1 LVTTQKLEITVTV
14 TYIGPT
20 LARYYPML
28 AVTFKEYVPAFKLL
42 LVNTM
47 NCLRDVSKLNI
58 ELSIGD
64 PFSKVTVYR
73 KLSHH
78 D

>member
-1 LVTTQKLEITVTV
+1 VTTQGLETTVTV

-20 LARYYPML
+20 LARYDPIL
-28 AVTFKEYVPAFKLL
+28 AITFNEYVPAFKLL
-42 LVNTM
+42 LVNTV
-47 NCLRDVSKLNI
+47 NCLRDESKVNI

-73 KLSHH
+73 KLSHV